1 VDNVD
6 VPPSR
11 PDPAAPGA
19 LAADGRRTRIA
30 ALYASHA
37 DFVVRIARQLGAPAG
52 EVEDV
57 VHEVFLVVHRRLA
70 DYDDTRGSMRGWL
83 YGVTRNVVHAHRRTA
98 TRSEQ
103 RLRLL
108 PDPEPR
114 PGPDEHLAEA
124 RAGAAVDAFLAQLD
138 EDRRMVFSLIDIEG
152 LSAPEVAEALG
163 VNINTVYSRLRLARQ
178 QFNQY
183 VRRLHGEKRAHD
195 GRA

>member
-1 VDNVD
+1 M
-6 VPPSR
+6 PSSR

-19 LAADGRRTRIA
+19 SAAADGRRTQIA
-30 ALYASHA
+30 ALYAEHA
-37 DFVVRIARQLGAPAG
+37 DFVVRIARQLGAPTA

-57 VHEVFLVVHRRLA
+57 VHEVFLVLHRRLA
-70 DYDDTRGSMRGWL
+70 DFSDARGSMRAWL
-83 YGVTRNVVHAHRRTA
+83 YGITRNVVHAHRRSA

-114 PGPDEHLAEA
+114 PGPDERLAEA
-124 RAGAAVDAFLAQLD
+124 RAGAAVDAFLATLD

-152 LSAPEVAEALG
+152 LGAPEVAGALG

-183 VRRLHGEKRAHD
+183 VRRLHGERRAPD